1 MSTDCALSVFVCGD
15 RKLKGQALG
24 VLSKM
29 PASSG
34 ILFHEFGP
42 RAPCGARGLLKLI
55 DHQPRVDKGRDDLSE
70 GMIPLV
76 VRRVSNP
83 RCAGGIHVA

>member
-1 MSTDCALSVFVCGD
+1 MRALSVFVCAD
-15 RKLKGQALG
+15 RKLKGQTLG
-24 VLSKM
+24 MLAKM

-42 RAPCGARGLLKLI
+42 RTPGSARSLLKLI
-55 DHQPRVDKGRDDLSE
+55 DHQPRVDESRDDLSK

-76 VRRVSNP
+76 VRCVSNP
-83 RCAGGIHVA
+83 RCTGGIHVA